1 MTQQPQ
7 SGCMFLV
14 LYEYNTNSRSKKND
28 YGLDVQADPPL
39 EGPDFLLRR

>member
-14 LYEYNTNSRSKKND
+14 LYEYNTNSRSKKTIMA
-28 YGLDVQADPPL
+28 LTFRQI
-39 EGPDFLLRR
+39 RRLKALISY